1 MKNPILV
8 PELRGLLKKKNYQV
22 LRSFLDDHHEKEI
35 AEYLGLLTP
44 DEIWNILNLTD
55 IYLRAKIFSY
65 LDMDV
70 QVALVSGELK
80 KYINELLMQM
90 SHDDR
95 ADLFQHLERDK
106 AQILIPS
113 IVIAEFVIPLNS
125 RKEREEVIA
134 RMRDRFIIAPFDA
147 KDAALAAELWRE
159 GKKDREMKKQGARVW
174 LKADA
179 LIIATAC
186 GHGAQ
191 IFYTDDDDCF
201 NMASKVMTTKRLPN
215 IPPDLMGY
223 AQEQ

>member
-1 MKNPILV
+1 MTKPIHQLIVSLDTMTLV
-8 PELRGLLKKKNYQV
+8 WGIR
-22 LRSFLDDHHEKEI
+22 KE
-35 AEYLGLLTP
+35 GT
-44 DEIWNILNLTD
+44 
-55 IYLRAKIFSY
+55 
-65 LDMDV
+65 
-70 QVALVSGELK
+70 
-80 KYINELLMQM
+80 
-90 SHDDR
+90 
-95 ADLFQHLERDK
+95 ADKVKHARYLFQHLEKDK

-113 IVIAEFVIPLNS
+113 IVVAEFVIPLNT

-159 GKKDREMKKQGARVW
+159 GKKNREMKKKGARVW

-179 LIIATAC
+179 LIIATAY

-201 NMASKVMTTKRLPN
+201 NMASKVMNTKRLPN

-223 AQEQ
+223 AEE